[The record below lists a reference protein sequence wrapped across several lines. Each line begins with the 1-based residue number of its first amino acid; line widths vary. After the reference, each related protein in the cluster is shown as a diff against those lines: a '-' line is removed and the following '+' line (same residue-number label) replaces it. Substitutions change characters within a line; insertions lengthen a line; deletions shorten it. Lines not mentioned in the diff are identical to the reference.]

1 MPAFE
6 TPEEMQKVLSKM
18 AELLQSD
25 VAVLH
30 ASKGKNFTISYEF
43 PDLDIFFYTNL
54 LDGNVEAGLGELE
67 DADIQLTMDSDIFDG
82 MFTGKV
88 NAAKAAMKGD
98 LAFSGNVA
106 SAMRLQGLMDDFK
119 RIYLQAKGEALRQSS
134 GQALRQS
141 SGQA

>member
-1 MPAFE
+1 MPTFE
-6 TPEEMQKVLSKM
+6 TPAEMQGVLSKM
-18 AELLQSD
+18 AELMQADAALLQ
-25 VAVLH
+25 
-30 ASKGKNFTISYEF
+30 ASKGKNLTISYEF
-43 PDLDIFFYTNL
+43 PDLDIFFYTNFF
-54 LDGNVEAGLGELE
+54 DGKVEAGLGEWE

-119 RIYLQAKGEALRQSS
+119 RLYLRAKSRA
-134 GQALRQS
+134 
-141 SGQA
+141 